1 MKKLQVK
8 RILSLL
14 FLFSF
19 SLLRAGDDNLPDPPS
34 SPRLVNDLA
43 GILSAGD
50 AATLETKLVNF
61 NSQTSNQI
69 AIVIVNDLGNYE
81 ISDYSFKLG
90 RKWGIG
96 QEKLRN
102 GILIVIKPKTATSR
116 GQAFIATGKG
126 LEGAIPDATC
136 HEIVDNEMIPRFKQ
150 NDYYGGLNAATDV
163 LMSLAKGEY
172 DYNTYSKQND
182 LDPTALIFIALVILI
197 IFFSIFR
204 RIRRMGNRGYTMGGG
219 GFFPFIGG
227 GGWGGGSS
235 GGSSGGGGFGGFGG
249 GDFGGGGSGGSW

>member
-1 MKKLQVK
+1 MRKQ
-8 RILSLL
+8 RISIFLSLM

-19 SLLRAGDDNLPDPPS
+19 SILKAQTDNIPDQPS
-34 SPRLVNDLA
+34 PPRLVNDFA

-50 AATLETKLVNF
+50 ASALETKLVNF

-102 GILIVIKPKTATSR
+102 GILIIIKPKTSASR

-136 HEIVDNEMIPRFKQ
+136 LQIVDNEMIPHFKE
-150 NDYYGGLNAATDV
+150 NDYYAGLNAATDV

-172 DYNTYSKQND
+172 DYNTYSNKNGFD
-182 LDPTALIFIALVILI
+182 YSFLFILI
-197 IFFSIFR
+197 PVIIIILISVF
-204 RIRRMGNRGYTMGGG
+204 
-219 GFFPFIGG
+219 
-227 GGWGGGSS
+227 
-235 GGSSGGGGFGGFGG
+235 
-249 GDFGGGGSGGSW
+249 

>member
-1 MKKLQVK
+1 MRKQIFK

-14 FLFSF
+14 FLFSVA
-19 SLLRAGDDNLPDPPS
+19 LLRAAGDDNIPDPPS
-34 SPRLVNDLA
+34 PPRLVNDLA

-50 AATLETKLVNF
+50 GSTLETKLVNF
-61 NSQTSNQI
+61 NRQTSNQI
-69 AIVIVNDLGNYE
+69 AIVIVNDLGGDE
-81 ISDYSFKLG
+81 ISKYSFKLG

-102 GILIVIKPKTATSR
+102 GILIVIKPKTASSR

-136 HEIVDNEMIPRFKQ
+136 HEIVDNEMIPHFKE

-172 DYNTYSKQND
+172 DYNTY
-182 LDPTALIFIALVILI
+182 
-197 IFFSIFR
+197 
-204 RIRRMGNRGYTMGGG
+204 
-219 GFFPFIGG
+219 
-227 GGWGGGSS
+227 
-235 GGSSGGGGFGGFGG
+235 
-249 GDFGGGGSGGSW
+249 

>member
-1 MKKLQVK
+1 MRRQNSK
-8 RILSLL
+8 RILFIL

-19 SLLRAGDDNLPDPPS
+19 SLVRASDDNIPDPPS
-34 SPRLVNDLA
+34 PPRLVNDLV
-43 GILSAGD
+43 GILSARD
-50 AATLETKLVNF
+50 ASTLETKLANF
-61 NSQTSNQI
+61 NKQTSNQI
-69 AIVIVNDLGNYE
+69 AIVIVNDLGGNE
-81 ISDYSFKLG
+81 ISKYSFKLG

-102 GILIVIKPKTATSR
+102 GILIVIKPKTSSSR

-136 HEIVDNEMIPRFKQ
+136 HQIEANELIPHFKQ

-172 DYNTYSKQND
+172 DYNTYSKQNAPD
-182 LDPTALIFIALVILI
+182 LTTIIFMFIFILI
-197 IFFSIFR
+197 IFLSIFR
-204 RIRRMGNRGYTMGGG
+204 RIRRVGNRGYTMGGG
-219 GFFPFIGG
+219 WFPFIGG
-227 GGWGGGSS
+227 GGWGGDSS